1 MATLLVS
8 DHEREYTV
16 GLLRTHLL
24 SGRLTHEEFEQRVGE
39 AWRARYSQEL
49 WQALRFL
56 PVDGKPPV
64 RRESSGTAAAALV
77 MGLAGLCVMVFTLGL
92 LFPLGLPLG
101 ISAWALGRDARRN
114 GALRSRGIARAGEI
128 TGIVV
133 SLWAT
138 LMLAGCAAAWSARS
152 TLDRQC
158 G

>member
-16 GLLRTHLL
+16 GLLRRHLL
-24 SGRLTHEEFEQRVGE
+24 SGRLTAEEFEQRVGE

-56 PVDGKPPV
+56 PVDRTPPI
-64 RRESSGTAAAALV
+64 RRESSGTAVTALV
-77 MGLAGLCVMVFTLGL
+77 IGMAGICVMVFTLGL

-114 GALRSRGIARAGEI
+114 GAMRSRGIARAGEVM
-128 TGIVV
+128 GIVV
-133 SLWAT
+133 SLWSA
-138 LMLAGCAAAWSARS
+138 LMLAGCAALVGS
-152 TLDRQC
+152 L
-158 G
+158 